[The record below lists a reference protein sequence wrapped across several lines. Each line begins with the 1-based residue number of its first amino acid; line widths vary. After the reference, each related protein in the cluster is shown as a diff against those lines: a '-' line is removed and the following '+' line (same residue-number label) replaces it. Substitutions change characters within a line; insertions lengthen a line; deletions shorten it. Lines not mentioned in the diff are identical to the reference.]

1 MISNYKVTGMTC
13 GHCVSSVTE
22 EVSGIEG
29 VKDVQVTLDGG
40 AMVVESDAPVEFD
53 EVKAAVAEA
62 GNYAVAQA

>member
-22 EVSGIEG
+22 EVSGLEG

-53 EVKAAVAEA
+53 DVKAAVAEA